1 MVNNASALGRH
12 GLHDWLLVRATA
24 IIITF
29 YVFYILVMMTI
40 SDTITYSSWCRF
52 FHLPLTKVFTC
63 LTLFSIL
70 IHGWIGMWQVLTDY
84 IKSLAMRMLLQ
95 LAIIVV
101 LFVYAIYGT
110 LVVWS
115 T

>member
-12 GLHDWLLVRATA
+12 GLHDWLLLRATA
-24 IIITF
+24 IIITI
-29 YVFYILVMMTI
+29 YVCYILAMITMSEV
-40 SDTITYSSWCRF
+40 ITYNTWHSF
-52 FHLPLTKVFTC
+52 FQLPFTKVFTC

-84 IKSLAMRMLLQ
+84 IKLLAIRMLLQ
-95 LAIIVV
+95 FTIIVV

>member
-24 IIITF
+24 IMITL
-29 YVFYILVMMTI
+29 YVVYIVVMIMM
-40 SDTITYSSWCRF
+40 SDTITYSVWHRF
-52 FHLPLTKVFTC
+52 FQSSFTKVFTC
-63 LTLFSIL
+63 LTLVSIL

-84 IKSLAMRMLLQ
+84 IKLLAIRMLLQ

-115 T
+115 A